1 MTSAHAAPQPPAEAP
16 VPGAPRGHTA
26 YPWGRDCPRRAARS
40 RGSGSSSR
48 QDART
53 ADTDTGTPTR
63 STASHGTVSPSAIC
77 APGADAQSGAACH
90 PEQLSPHLFQES
102 HPRAV
107 ALPLVQP
114 CDGHGA
120 ADGAESAAG
129 ERAERQY
136 RQHTWLQPLTTGSRP
151 RRGWRRRCAPQ
162 PISTRRSTLIYMRAR
177 GGRAPASGRY

>member
-1 MTSAHAAPQPPAEAP
+1 MATRHIPGDGTVPAEQHD
-16 VPGAPRGHTA
+16 PG
-26 YPWGRDCPRRAARS
+26 
-40 RGSGSSSR
+40 GSGSSSR

-77 APGADAQSGAACH
+77 APGADACH

-136 RQHTWLQPLTTGSRP
+136 RQHTWLQPLATGSRP

-177 GGRAPASGRY
+177 GGTAPASGRY